1 MMSRPLVEVLTFEG
15 CPNGRAAL
23 RLVEQVGSELR
34 LDPEIRLVD
43 VPDHEAAVRA
53 GFLGSPTIRV
63 DGADIDP
70 HIRSI
75 DSSAVG
81 VSCRIFST
89 DAGPAGL
96 PDPRWLRAALA
107 RAAGARRAG
116 GASAAR

>member
-15 CPNGRAAL
+15 CPNGPAAL
-23 RLVEQVGSELR
+23 QLVEQVSRELR

-43 VPDHEAAVRA
+43 VPDQEAAIGAR
-53 GFLGSPTIRV
+53 FLGSPTIRV

-70 HIRSI
+70 HIRSA

-96 PDPRWLRAALA
+96 PDPDWLRAALA
-107 RAAGARRAG
+107 CAARARRAG
-116 GASAAR
+116 EG